1 MNPLETDEQ
10 GQYLC
15 HWCKCPVPYSV
26 LGIRTIVENGR
37 VIRIGTCGEHFYNEP
52 PVEVAK

>member
-15 HWCKCPVPYSV
+15 HWCKCQVPYTV

-52 PVEVAK
+52 PVGAAQ